1 MPGRAIL
8 LDANLLVLLSTGL
21 ASRAYIAAH
30 KRLRAYTARDYDLLQ
45 QMLASA
51 PKIIVTPN
59 AATEASNLARQ
70 IAEPARTRIAE
81 VLRRILEGVS
91 EIYIAS
97 RKAVQTPVF
106 IRLGIADAAML
117 DHEFADYVLLTADLD
132 LYLEAGRLKR
142 AAVNFFHLI
151 EANR

>member
-1 MPGRAIL
+1 MPGRAML

-21 ASRAYIAAH
+21 ASRAYIADH
-30 KRLRAYTARDYDLLQ
+30 KRLRAYTARDYDLRQ

-81 VLRRILEGVS
+81 ALRRILQGVS
-91 EIYIAS
+91 EITSLAE
-97 RKAVQTPVF
+97 KQCN
-106 IRLGIADAAML
+106 RLCL
-117 DHEFADYVLLTADLD
+117 YV
-132 LYLEAGRLKR
+132 
-142 AAVNFFHLI
+142 
-151 EANR
+151 